1 MLPATHDAGIGS
13 AGTSSSSQ
21 AALSDHQQTSDIPMV
36 ENIGNIIS
44 PAITKFHQ
52 QGMPVESTTLQIT
65 PAKPID
71 FTAAQEG
78 IPIPCPSMMMAS
90 PVSLMPPI
98 NPTEQQVATQ
108 HDAKPINR
116 SLKHVSESY
125 MEPPSGPLSNHPSK
139 SISMAPSAEPCSQLT
154 PMQPAEKRLAIQK
167 TTPLEIQGVA
177 PHTASKRR
185 CYSGGISKTA
195 KKLFKDDD
203 GKPITARPR

>member
-1 MLPATHDAGIGS
+1 MGDIATELVGKPAIVLVGATHASSTSVPSEITTLFGRTYVLEATVSRGSFQRENISFQVSRIYRDPPMLPATHDAGIGS

-90 PVSLMPPI
+90 PVSLVSSLLLSCEYRYYPI
-98 NPTEQQVATQ
+98 
-108 HDAKPINR
+108 I
-116 SLKHVSESY
+116 
-125 MEPPSGPLSNHPSK
+125 G
-139 SISMAPSAEPCSQLT
+139 
-154 PMQPAEKRLAIQK
+154 
-167 TTPLEIQGVA
+167 
-177 PHTASKRR
+177 TASNILIVYLLSSFSLYVCCYR
-185 CYSGGISKTA
+185 C
-195 KKLFKDDD
+195 L
-203 GKPITARPR
+203 P